1 VACLKYFAVYCVPN
15 TPTKDL
21 LKADNERVFFI
32 FWHNS
37 WHCYIKRINMKKFIL
52 AFLFTASAVFA
63 YTQTIAY
70 TQEGKRIVLFPN
82 GSWYYADSIYG
93 GGGGYQNTNQS
104 ASDMYTEAYEYAFEI
119 LYGDEFFRNDRETK
133 SAAWAADYLKQ
144 NIEIRIG
151 TIGLSQWYD
160 ELYQVAYNSV
170 YKSVFF
176 ASERKQNA
184 INWAKG
190 LIEQKAVYD
199 WSYQRSRIARTREAY
214 QVAYN
219 KIFTT
224 EFFGNDRKRKASE
237 WAVQFMRN
245 RR

>member
-1 VACLKYFAVYCVPN
+1 
-15 TPTKDL
+15 L
-21 LKADNERVFFI
+21 LKADGSAIFFI

-37 WHCYIKRINMKKFIL
+37 WLYHIKCINMKKFIL
-52 AFLFTASAVFA
+52 AFILTASAVFSYA
-63 YTQTIAY
+63 QTIAY

-82 GSWYYADSIYG
+82 GSWYYADSIYNAS
-93 GGGGYQNTNQS
+93 GGYGGQNTNQS
-104 ASDMYTEAYEYAFEI
+104 ASDMYSEAYDYAFDI
-119 LYGDEFFRNDRETK
+119 LYGDEFFRNDREAK
-133 SAAWAADYLKQ
+133 AAAWASDYLKQ
-144 NIEIRIG
+144 NIEVRIG
-151 TIGLSQWYD
+151 TISLSQWFD
-160 ELYQVAYNSV
+160 DLYQVAYNSV
-170 YKSVFF
+170 YRNVFF
-176 ASERKQNA
+176 ANERKQNA

-237 WAVQFMRN
+237 WAVQFLRN